1 MSTQD
6 KDSSHFQKIQVHCVL
21 ILGKHKCNIGET
33 WKTCGYYESIPKVP
47 RIMHL
52 HDHHMTMHMCPF
64 CTGLQ
69 EERPGRVR
77 IPYLRPHGS
86 YHSHVYPPFF
96 GRCSC
101 GTPKKISCLGRSP
114 LSRLGS
120 GGYVAQNQRKENFV
134 APWHSRILWKR
145 TGMRGMVLETYWYW
159 HHSTWLEAWS
169 RSSPIWN
176 FYGIRCWIL
185 QLQVLLTMLVRR
197 TFCRCGVSELL
208 FLLVIHLPSDQ
219 VRASKNLLKF
229 YIIWC
234 HLKLWFTLGM
244 YCITSFKY
252 YSFDKSLQEGCRVP
266 PHGYETEVRNTF
278 IARGPQWWKGGQSES
293 FNDR

>member
-1 MSTQD
+1 MKKKHGYFFSRNGFTVGWLQQASPSGAGVPLRCSGTMSTQD

-33 WKTCGYYESIPKVP
+33 WKTCGYIWIYTQSSKNHASTWPSKS
-47 RIMHL
+47 L
-52 HDHHMTMHMCPF
+52 HMCPF

-86 YHSHVYPPFF
+86 HYSHSYPPFF

-169 RSSPIWN
+169 RSSPI
-176 FYGIRCWIL
+176 YGIFMVSGVGSYNSKFCWPCSFAEL
-185 QLQVLLTMLVRR
+185 FVDAGCLNL
-197 TFCRCGVSELL
+197 FSYLL
-208 FLLVIHLPSDQ
+208 FICQVTKCEHL
-219 VRASKNLLKF
+219 R
-229 YIIWC
+229 IC
-234 HLKLWFTLGM
+234 
-244 YCITSFKY
+244 
-252 YSFDKSLQEGCRVP
+252 
-266 PHGYETEVRNTF
+266 
-278 IARGPQWWKGGQSES
+278 
-293 FNDR
+293 

>member
-1 MSTQD
+1 MKATSP
-6 KDSSHFQKIQVHCVL
+6 KDPGQNCVL
-21 ILGKHKCNIGET
+21 MLGKHKCNIGER
-33 WKTCGYYESIPKVP
+33 WKTCWYIWIYTQSSKNNASTWPSKS
-47 RIMHL
+47 L
-52 HDHHMTMHMCPF
+52 HMCPF

-77 IPYLRPHGS
+77 IPYLGPHGS
-86 YHSHVYPPFF
+86 HYSHVYPTFF

-101 GTPKKISCLGRSP
+101 GTPKKISCLGRSA

-145 TGMRGMVLETYWYW
+145 TGMRGMVLETYLYW

-176 FYGIRCWIL
+176 FYSIRCWIL

-197 TFCRCGVSELL
+197 TFCRCGVSELV

-229 YIIWC
+229 CIIWC

-244 YCITSFKY
+244 YCITSYKY
-252 YSFDKSLQEGCRVP
+252 C
-266 PHGYETEVRNTF
+266 TF
-278 IARGPQWWKGGQSES
+278 FRQVIARGLQGSPSQWWNRGSQYLYCKGPSVMEGWPK
-293 FNDR
+293 RKL